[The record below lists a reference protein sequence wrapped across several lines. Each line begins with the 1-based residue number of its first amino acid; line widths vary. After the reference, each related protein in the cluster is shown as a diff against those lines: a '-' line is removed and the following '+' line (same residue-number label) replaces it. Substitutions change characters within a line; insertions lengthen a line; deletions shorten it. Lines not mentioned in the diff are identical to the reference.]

1 MLGEKL
7 LLHVLIIL
15 APVLIYYVVSENRRL
30 GKSPYFI
37 GLLQGIS
44 ASLCLLFA
52 FYDYG
57 LYWDLRYI
65 PLVLAILYGGPKAGL
80 IVLGAIL
87 GTRTYLGGDAIIF
100 GYISGLVAAS
110 IPFLMIKKF
119 NRLESK
125 IKRIKLAVLVG
136 LWPNLVMLAILI
148 AFLITQPAI
157 EADESNLILYILL
170 FGLIQVIGVGFA
182 SMLHEAVLERELMK
196 QEIRRAEKLN
206 TLGELAAS
214 IAHEVRN
221 PLTVV
226 KGFLQ
231 LMHKD
236 DKDKNYQYI
245 GLVLSE
251 LGRAESIINDYLN
264 FAKPEFKK
272 IEKVNLGDIL
282 RDVKM
287 LLNPLAIKNGIH
299 LESYLE
305 RNVFMETDKNQ
316 FKQALV
322 NILKNAIEAT
332 PQDGRVYIKL
342 LSNSEEGIQIV
353 IKDTGKGMTKEQV
366 SRIGTLF
373 YTTKDKGTG
382 LGTTVSLRI
391 IETMNGKAV
400 YSSELGKGTE
410 VKIMFPAVKRAE
422 VEGEKT
428 TVVN

>member
-1 MLGEKL
+1 MLAEKL

-15 APVLIYYVVSENRRL
+15 APVLIYYVVSENRRF
-30 GKSPYFI
+30 GQSPYLI
-37 GLLQGIS
+37 GILQGIS
-44 ASLCLLFA
+44 ASLCLLFS

-57 LYWDLRYI
+57 IYWDLRYI
-65 PLVLAILYGGPKAGL
+65 PLVLAILYGGPKAGI
-80 IVLGAIL
+80 IVVAALL
-87 GTRTYLGGDAIIF
+87 GTRTFLGGDAIEF
-100 GYISGLVAAS
+100 GYVSGLLAAS
-110 IPFLMIKKF
+110 IPFLMLKHF
-119 NRLESK
+119 NALGTRK
-125 IKRIKLAVLVG
+125 KRIGTAVLCG
-136 LWPNLVMLAILI
+136 LWINLVMLAILV
-148 AFLITQPAI
+148 AYWFLRPSIDWEPNITI
-157 EADESNLILYILL
+157 YLL
-170 FGLIQVIGVGFA
+170 SYGFFTL
-182 SMLHEAVLERELMK
+182 SGMWITSTLHEAVLERELMK

-236 DKDKNYQYI
+236 EKGKNHQFI

-251 LGRAESIINDYLN
+251 LARAESIINDYLS

-272 IEKVNLGDIL
+272 IEKVDLAEL
-282 RDVKM
+282 LHDVKL
-287 LLNPLAIKNGIH
+287 LLNPLAIKNGVH

-305 RNVFMETDKNQ
+305 KNVTMDTDKNQ

-322 NILKNAIEAT
+322 NVLKNAIEAT

-342 LSNSEEGIQIV
+342 FSNVSGIQIL

-382 LGTTVSLRI
+382 LGTTVSMRI
-391 IETMNGKAV
+391 VDTMNGKMV
-400 YSSELGKGTE
+400 YTSEVGKGTE
-410 VKIMFPAVKRAE
+410 VKISFPPVKKEERKTAE
-422 VEGEKT
+422 VG
-428 TVVN
+428 

>member
-1 MLGEKL
+1 MLAEKL

-15 APVLIYYVVSENRRL
+15 APVLIYYVVSENKRF
-30 GKSPYFI
+30 GQSPYFI
-37 GLLQGIS
+37 GILQGLS

-80 IVLGAIL
+80 IVLAAIL
-87 GTRTYLGGDAIIF
+87 GTRTYLGGDALAF
-100 GYISGLVAAS
+100 GYVSGLVAAA
-110 IPFLMIKKF
+110 IPFLMLRRF
-119 NRLESK
+119 SK
-125 IKRIKLAVLVG
+125 IQTKKKRIGFAVLVG
-136 LWPNLVMLAILI
+136 LWPNFVMLAILI
-148 AFLITQPAI
+148 AYLISSPAAN
-157 EADESNLILYILL
+157 EGPNLLLYILL
-170 FGLIQVIGVGFA
+170 FGLIQVVGVGFA
-182 SMLHEAVLERELMK
+182 STLHEAVLERELMK

-231 LMHKD
+231 LMHRE
-236 DKDKNYQYI
+236 DKGKNFQYF

-251 LGRAESIINDYLN
+251 LARAESIINDYLN

-272 IEKVNLGDIL
+272 IEKVDLGEL
-282 RDVKM
+282 LSDVKM
-287 LLNPLAIKNGIH
+287 LLNPLAVKEGIH

-305 RNVFMETDKNQ
+305 KNVFMETDKNQ
-316 FKQALV
+316 FKQALI

-342 LSNSEEGIQIV
+342 FSNASGIQIL

-382 LGTTVSLRI
+382 LGTTVSMRI
-391 IETMNGKAV
+391 IDSMNGKVV

-410 VKIMFPAVKRAE
+410 VKISFPPVRQEEQVRKE
-422 VEGEKT
+422 S
-428 TVVN
+428 VVG

>member
-1 MLGEKL
+1 MLAEKL

-15 APVLIYYVVSENRRL
+15 APVLIYYVVSDNKRF

-37 GLLQGIS
+37 GLLQGVS

-80 IVLGAIL
+80 IVLAAIL
-87 GTRTYLGGDAIIF
+87 GTRTYLGGDALIF
-100 GYISGLVAAS
+100 GYFSATLAALL
-110 IPFLMIKKF
+110 PFLLSKKF
-119 NRLESK
+119 NTLQTK
-125 IKRIKLAVLVG
+125 KKRIKLSVLLG
-136 LWPNLVMLAILI
+136 LWPDIVMLGILI
-148 AFLITQPAI
+148 TFIFVQ
-157 EADESNLILYILL
+157 ADFSMESGLTLYILS

-182 SMLHEAVLERELMK
+182 AMLHEAVLERDLMRR
-196 QEIRRAEKLN
+196 EIMRAEKLN

-231 LMHKD
+231 LMQKEKD
-236 DKDKNYQYI
+236 EDEKKYPYI
-245 GLVLSE
+245 PLVLSE

-272 IEKVNLGDIL
+272 MENVNLSELIN
-282 RDVKM
+282 DVQM
-287 LLNPLAIKNGIH
+287 LLNPLALKNGVT
-299 LESYLE
+299 LDSYLE
-305 RNVFMETDKNQ
+305 KNIEMDTDKNQ
-316 FKQALV
+316 FKQVLV
-322 NILKNAIEAT
+322 NIIKNAIEAT
-332 PQDGRVYIKL
+332 PQDGRVFVKL
-342 LSNSEEGIQIV
+342 FSSSTETIV
-353 IKDTGKGMTKEQV
+353 LIKDTGKGMSKEQL

-373 YTTKDKGTG
+373 YSTKDKGTG

-391 IETMNGKAV
+391 VETMNGKV
-400 YSSELGKGTE
+400 TYSSKLGKGTE
-410 VKIMFPAVKRAE
+410 VRLVFPATSTEKKR
-422 VEGEKT
+422 EG
-428 TVVN
+428 VV